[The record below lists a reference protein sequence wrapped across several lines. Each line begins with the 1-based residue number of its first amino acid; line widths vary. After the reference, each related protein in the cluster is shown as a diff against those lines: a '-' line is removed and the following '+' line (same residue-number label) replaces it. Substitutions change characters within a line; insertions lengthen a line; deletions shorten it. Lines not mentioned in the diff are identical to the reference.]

1 MTSQSLLK
9 QRTAINLLRLA
20 LNNLWVQISGVRDH
34 PFQCFATIPRSR
46 VTSRNRPNA
55 ASELRDLTSQKQSRA
70 HEEAG
75 ASKWNYFSLMC
86 K

>member
-1 MTSQSLLK
+1 MATRRPHCNTSAGSDAH
-9 QRTAINLLRLA
+9 QRSFTRA
-20 LNNLWVQISGVRDH
+20 GD
-34 PFQCFATIPRSR
+34 
-46 VTSRNRPNA
+46 RPNA